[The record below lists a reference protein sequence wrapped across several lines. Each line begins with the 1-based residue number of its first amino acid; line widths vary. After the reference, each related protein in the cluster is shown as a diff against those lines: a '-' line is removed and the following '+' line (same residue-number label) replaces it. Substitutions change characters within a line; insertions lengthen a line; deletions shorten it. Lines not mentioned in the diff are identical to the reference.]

1 MYTQKLAIIFDHIQ
15 QPQWLLITVDQAW
28 KKISWKTNQ
37 AEFFAFDKFTE
48 ENLAKKSGGV

>member
-1 MYTQKLAIIFDHIQ
+1 MYTQTLAIIFDHIQ

>member
-15 QPQWLLITVDQAW
+15 QPQ
-28 KKISWKTNQ
+28 
-37 AEFFAFDKFTE
+37 FFAFDKFTE